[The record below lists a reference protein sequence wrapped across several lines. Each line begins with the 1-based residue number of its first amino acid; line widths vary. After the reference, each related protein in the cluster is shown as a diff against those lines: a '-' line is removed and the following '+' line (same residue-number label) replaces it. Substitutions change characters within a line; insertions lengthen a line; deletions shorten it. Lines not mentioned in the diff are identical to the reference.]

1 MLIVTVIT
9 NIMVMECRF
18 KSLIGFGTIIA
29 NCTIFECEYVPRR
42 DIIVVEKVG
51 ESATFQT
58 HKSQIPFRAAPA
70 YLTILS
76 FGEIPRVA
84 ECQGS
89 GGGCGDQCGCGAGC
103 GYGVCVCVL
112 TGFAMDLKLKFD
124 SD

>member
-1 MLIVTVIT
+1 M
-9 NIMVMECRF
+9 M
-18 KSLIGFGTIIA
+18 
-29 NCTIFECEYVPRR
+29 
-42 DIIVVEKVG
+42 EKVG

-89 GGGCGDQCGCGAGC
+89 GGGGQCGCGVGC